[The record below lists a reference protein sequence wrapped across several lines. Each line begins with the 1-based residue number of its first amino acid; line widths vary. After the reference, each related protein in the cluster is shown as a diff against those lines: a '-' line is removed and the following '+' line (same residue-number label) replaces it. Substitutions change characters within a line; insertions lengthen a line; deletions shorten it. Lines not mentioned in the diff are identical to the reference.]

1 VDIRG
6 NGAQVVI
13 VGAGPTGVMLAI
25 ELARRGVEV
34 SILDKQPERS
44 RESRAIAIHART
56 LELFHQLG
64 FVDEFLDLGHRVDG
78 FTFHTRRRG
87 AISVDVGGLDS
98 PYPFILMLSQAETHR
113 LLEERLET
121 LGVRVQRGV
130 KIVDLHERD
139 DWVEL
144 HTRGREREDEQV
156 LRADWV
162 VGCDGAHSLVRSAL
176 GVRF

>member
-1 VDIRG
+1 MDIRG

-64 FVDEFLDLGHRVDG
+64 IVDEFLDLGHRVDG
-78 FTFHTRRRG
+78 FTFHTPRPG
-87 AISVDVGGLDS
+87 AISVDLGGLDS
-98 PYPFILMLSQAETHR
+98 PYPFILMLSRSLTSVGMASASTPSAPILSAVLASAPASTSAR
-113 LLEERLET
+113 TMLRPSPANRVASASPMPLAAPVTTATFPASSFIAT
-121 LGVRVQRGV
+121 LSR
-130 KIVDLHERD
+130 
-139 DWVEL
+139 
-144 HTRGREREDEQV
+144 
-156 LRADWV
+156 
-162 VGCDGAHSLVRSAL
+162 
-176 GVRF
+176 